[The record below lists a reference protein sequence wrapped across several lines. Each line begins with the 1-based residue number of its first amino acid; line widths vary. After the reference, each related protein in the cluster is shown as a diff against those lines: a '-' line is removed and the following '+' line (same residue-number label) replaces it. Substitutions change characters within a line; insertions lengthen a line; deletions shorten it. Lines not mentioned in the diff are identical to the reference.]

1 MQGKFKL
8 SLKKET
14 ITKLSDDQMKKI
26 VGGTAPGGSSSS
38 TQSCD
43 NTSCNSKGSGSCTS
57 SSCNCGSTG
66 FEVAGVLVSD

>member
-1 MQGKFKL
+1 MKGSIAPKL

-14 ITKLSDDQMKKI
+14 ITKLSDDQMKKVI
-26 VGGTAPGGSSSS
+26 GGVGEGSSSS

-57 SSCNCGSTG
+57 ASCNCTTPPSGT
-66 FEVAGVLVSD
+66 

>member
-1 MQGKFKL
+1 MNGSSKAPKL

-14 ITKLSDDQMKKI
+14 ITKLSDDQMKKVI
-26 VGGTAPGGSSSS
+26 GGIGGGGSSSS

-57 SSCNCGSTG
+57 ASCNCTPVTPGGS
-66 FEVAGVLVSD
+66 